1 MVKRLQGRELAL
13 AKRAPVF
20 RNSVANYFINNA
32 ARSNAEL
39 VLMANLT
46 GGLPFI
52 GDFFGGG
59 ADFVV
64 LTKNQF
70 ELSHRLANVYGQKR
84 NGWVELYLELAPIVA
99 GALIWRSLSRTLT
112 EKLPPLLATFPKGAV
127 AYLATLS
134 VGKIAQLYYASGR
147 KGPNEVAN
155 FSRTLFEQ
163 VTGQRKSKEDKNN
176 QNRPPR
182 RIRSS

>member
-1 MVKRLQGRELAL
+1 
-13 AKRAPVF
+13 
-20 RNSVANYFINNA
+20 VANYFINQT

-39 VLMANLT
+39 VLMSNLT
-46 GGLPFI
+46 SGLPYV

-59 ADFVV
+59 ADFLI

-99 GALIWRSLSRTLT
+99 GAFIWRSLSRKLT
-112 EKLPPLLATFPKGAV
+112 EKIPPLMTIFPKGAI

-134 VGKIAQLYYASGR
+134 VGKLDQLYYASGR
-147 KGPNEVAN
+147 KGPNEVAT
-155 FSRTLFEQ
+155 FARAVFEQ

-176 QNRPPR
+176 QDRPPR